1 MARAF
6 IGIDIDANKLR
17 MISLAE
23 SGSEL
28 QIVALAQRNIGDLED
43 AATEIAAT
51 RDEWNASNAR
61 MAMALPAE
69 KVLSRYLAFPFGDR
83 KKIAAAVPLELGSRL
98 PTDLS
103 GYFITS
109 LPPTTQEGNHSTIG
123 FALPQELITTT
134 LAPFDEQQLPL
145 RYLGISPFAFTG
157 QFSDQPENCILLSIR
172 DEEISTLLLVNGNP
186 LKHRNTIRNKDLS
199 TSEILTQISR
209 DVITLQKTSRHN
221 ELPVLMF
228 GPGLDVDLQR
238 AISSALPTA
247 KVPDEFFEGN
257 KLLPEFL
264 PALALARQAVTP
276 TGSCNLR
283 QGKFA
288 FRGSLAPFKKQLIAA
303 AVLLAITLTTFAGGA
318 WLSYARKAAVAD
330 RLQTQME
337 NIYTRTFPR
346 AGDPP
351 KDIPLHMTSR
361 LNAARNQSQL
371 LGGPGI
377 TPLATLE
384 AITRALPEASSSVV
398 KELSYDKD
406 GIQLAGQANS
416 FDAVDQLTA
425 GLKKESSFGSA
436 RISDA
441 KTNIDGKRI
450 DFRIDLEFAGQ
461 GGQR

>member
-1 MARAF
+1 MARSF

-23 SGSEL
+23 SGSEM
-28 QIVALAQRNIGDLED
+28 QITALAQRKVEDLDD
-43 AATEIAAT
+43 AVEAIAAILE
-51 RDEWNASNAR
+51 EWDASNAR
-61 MAMALPAE
+61 LAMAVPAE
-69 KVLSRYLAFPFGDR
+69 KVLSRHLVFPFGDR

-98 PTDLS
+98 PKDLS
-103 GYFITS
+103 EHYITS
-109 LPPTTQEGNHSTIG
+109 LPPIARESNYSTIG
-123 FALPQELITTT
+123 FALPQELMTST
-134 LAPFDEQQLPL
+134 LAPFDERQLPL
-145 RYLGISPFAFTG
+145 RYLGISPFTFTG
-157 QFSDQPENCILLSIR
+157 QFSEQPESCILLAIR
-172 DEEISTLLLVNGNP
+172 TGEISTLLIVDGEP
-186 LKHRNTIRNKDLS
+186 VSHRNTIRNKNQS
-199 TSEILTQISR
+199 ISETLTQINR
-209 DVITLQKTSRHN
+209 DVVTLQKTAGHE

-228 GPGLDVDLQR
+228 GPGLDADLQR
-238 AISSALPTA
+238 GIATTLATA
-247 KVPDEFFEGN
+247 RVPDEFFEGN

-264 PALALARQAVTP
+264 PALALARQVATP
-276 TGSCNLR
+276 ARSCNLR

-318 WLSYARKAAVAD
+318 WLSYARKATVAD
-330 RLQTQME
+330 KLQTQME
-337 NIYTRTFPR
+337 KIYSQTFPG

-371 LGGPGI
+371 LGGPGM

-384 AITRALPEASSSVV
+384 AITRALPEGSSSLV

-425 GLKKESSFGSA
+425 GLNKESSFGSA

-450 DFRIDLEFAGQ
+450 DFRIDLEFAGK